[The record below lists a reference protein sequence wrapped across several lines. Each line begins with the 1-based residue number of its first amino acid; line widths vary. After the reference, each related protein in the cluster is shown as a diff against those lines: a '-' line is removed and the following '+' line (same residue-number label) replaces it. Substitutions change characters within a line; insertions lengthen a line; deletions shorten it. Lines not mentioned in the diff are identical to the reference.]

1 MKTKDHWEY
10 SNRLATHFPVECAF
24 EPMIP
29 LQTQFQLQHNKLEDS
44 VVPNE
49 EQE

>member
-1 MKTKDHWEY
+1 VKTKDDREY
-10 SNRLATHFPVECAF
+10 SNRLATHFPEECAF

-29 LQTQFQLQHNKLEDS
+29 LQTQFQLQHYNLEDS

-49 EQE
+49 E

>member
-1 MKTKDHWEY
+1 VKIKDHQEY

-24 EPMIP
+24 EPMEP
-29 LQTQFQLQHNKLEDS
+29 LRAQFQLQHYNLEDF

-49 EQE
+49 E